1 MRLLARRFGAAST
14 KRLTAA
20 AVKRDARRQMACALL
35 LLAATAVGCRFNTF
49 RSQSSGMPPQAQA
62 IIDGFSKDVQ
72 HERYDKIYTDAAE
85 EWRRT
90 TTLEQSKE
98 FFKTLREKLG
108 AVSIRTVQTIREQE
122 NSGGQLPGRS
132 LVVIYQTTFE
142 RAEGMETFTLV
153 EREERWL
160 LAGYFV
166 NSSALKQ

>member
-1 MRLLARRFGAAST
+1 
-14 KRLTAA
+14 
-20 AVKRDARRQMACALL
+20 MACALL
-35 LLAATAVGCRFNTF
+35 LLTATLVGCRFNTF
-49 RSQSSGMPPQAQA
+49 RSQSSGLPPQAQA
-62 IIDGFSKDVQ
+62 VIDGFSKDVQ
-72 HERYDKIYTDAAE
+72 HERYDKIYTDAAD

-108 AVSIRTVQTIREQE
+108 AVNIRTVQTIREQE

-166 NSSALKQ
+166 NSSAFEIKQ